1 VAPQSKGGRKG
12 EMENLGTHG
21 HWYLVN
27 QALTDGHHLP
37 HQKDEIKSSQI
48 KLIIKMFTLGCVAEI

>member
-1 VAPQSKGGRKG
+1 
-12 EMENLGTHG
+12 MENLGTHG